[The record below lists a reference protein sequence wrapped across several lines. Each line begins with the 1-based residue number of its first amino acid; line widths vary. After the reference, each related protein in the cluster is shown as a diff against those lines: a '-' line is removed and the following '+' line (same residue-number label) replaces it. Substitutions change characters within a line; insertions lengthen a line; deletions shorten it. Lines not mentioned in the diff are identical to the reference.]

1 MSELLFSVILFNM
14 DNTTWLSTLEM
25 FKAFLY
31 NKVLCQGHNR
41 QPASAEYG
49 VEIVPRMIKP
59 ICLDSFSAGV
69 WKQNVGKQIPQT

>member
-1 MSELLFSVILFNM
+1 
-14 DNTTWLSTLEM
+14 M

-31 NKVLCQGHNR
+31 NKALCQRHNR

-59 ICLDSFSAGV
+59 ICLDSFSADV
-69 WKQNVGKQIPQT
+69 RKQNVGKQITQI